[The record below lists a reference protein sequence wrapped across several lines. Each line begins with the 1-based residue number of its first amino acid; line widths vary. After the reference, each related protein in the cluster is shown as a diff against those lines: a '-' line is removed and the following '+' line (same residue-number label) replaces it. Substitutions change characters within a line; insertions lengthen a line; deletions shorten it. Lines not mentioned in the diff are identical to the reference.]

1 MPGNRGLKRKIRNVV
16 TGHDDQG
23 RAVFVRDREIEAST
37 TTLMPGLGFHML
49 WSTNGISTFPDDG
62 AEKPSPSYFPPPG
75 GTRFL
80 VFTIPA
86 QRTPPPPG
94 TDMTAARAEADAL
107 LPGLLERMEPDNPG
121 MHRSDTIDF
130 IYVLEGEI
138 VLELDDGREVTL
150 RAGDTA
156 VQNGTRH
163 AWRNR
168 SGKDC
173 RLLVCMQGA
182 YWRTPGPISPPTT

>member
-1 MPGNRGLKRKIRNVV
+1 VV
-16 TGHDDQG
+16 VQD
-23 RAVFVRDREIEAST
+23 AEVAET
-37 TTLMPGLGFHML
+37 TVSLMPGLGFHML
-49 WSTNGISTFPDDG
+49 WSTAGPSTFPDDG
-62 AEKPSPSYFPPPG
+62 RGQPSPTYFPPAG

-86 QRTPPPPG
+86 ERVPPPPG
-94 TDMTAARAEADAL
+94 TDLMQARAEADAV
-107 LPGLLERMEPDNPG
+107 LPGLLSKMEPDNPG

-138 VLELDDGREVTL
+138 VLELDDRREVTL
-150 RAGDTA
+150 RTGDTA

-168 SGKDC
+168 SGKVC

-182 YWRTPGPISPPTT
+182 HHRTGDLP

>member
-1 MPGNRGLKRKIRNVV
+1 MKVRNVV
-16 TGHDDQG
+16 TGHDSRGHATVVQ
-23 RAVFVRDREIEAST
+23 DRVLEATSVA
-37 TTLMPGLGFHML
+37 LMPGLGFHML
-49 WSTNGISTFPDDG
+49 WSSAGLPSFPDAG
-62 AEKPSPSYFPPPG
+62 IEQPSPTYFPPPG

-86 QRTPPPPG
+86 ERVPPRAG
-94 TDMTAARAEADAL
+94 TDLAAARAEADSV
-107 LPGLLERMEPDNPG
+107 LPGLLARMEPANPG
-121 MHRSDTIDF
+121 MHRSDTVDF

-138 VLELDDGREVTL
+138 VLELDEGRETVL

-168 SGKDC
+168 SGAPC
-173 RLLVCMQGA
+173 RLLVCMVG
-182 YWRTPGPISPPTT
+182 TPAA

>member
-1 MPGNRGLKRKIRNVV
+1 MKVRNVV
-16 TGHDDQG
+16 TGHDAQG
-23 RAVFVRDREIEAST
+23 DSIVVQDREVDAAAV
-37 TTLMPGLGFHML
+37 TLMPGIGFHWL
-49 WSTNGISTFPDDG
+49 WSTSGISTFPDNG
-62 AEKPSPSYFPPPG
+62 CEQPSPTYFPPAG

-86 QRTPPPPG
+86 SRRSLPP
-94 TDMTAARAEADAL
+94 DIDLAQARAEADAV
-107 LPGLLERMEPDNPG
+107 LPGLLAKMEPDNPG

-138 VLELDDGREVTL
+138 VLELSDRREVTL
-150 RAGDTA
+150 RTGDTA

-182 YWRTPGPISPPTT
+182 QRRAISGA

>member
-1 MPGNRGLKRKIRNVV
+1 MKIRNIV
-16 TGHDDQG
+16 TGHDAQS
-23 RAVFVRDREIEAST
+23 RAVVVQEREVEATTVR
-37 TTLMPGLGFHML
+37 LMPGLGFHML
-49 WSTNGISTFPDDG
+49 WSTSGVPSFPDDG
-62 AEKPSPSYFPPPG
+62 CERAAPTYFPPPG
-75 GTRFL
+75 GTRWL

-86 QRTPPPPG
+86 ARVPPPANI
-94 TDMTAARAEADAL
+94 DLAQARAEADTV
-107 LPGLLERMEPDNPG
+107 LPGLLGTMERDNSG

-138 VLELDDGREVTL
+138 VLELDEGQEVTL
-150 RAGDTA
+150 RSGDTA

-168 SGKDC
+168 SGKEC

-182 YWRTPGPISPPTT
+182 RRHPKPYEAIP

>member
-1 MPGNRGLKRKIRNVV
+1 MKVRNVV
-16 TGHDDQG
+16 TGHDEQG
-23 RAVFVRDREIEAST
+23 QAVVVHDREVAAT
-37 TTLMPGLGFHML
+37 TVTLMPGLGFHML
-49 WSTNGISTFPDDG
+49 WSTAGVSTFPDPG
-62 AEKPSPSYFPPPG
+62 REQPSPSYFPPPS

-86 QRTPPPPG
+86 SRVPPPPG
-94 TDMTAARAEADAL
+94 TDLAQARAEADAV
-107 LPGLLERMEPDNPG
+107 LPGLLAKMEPDHPG

-138 VLELDDGREVTL
+138 VLELDGGREVTL
-150 RAGDTA
+150 RTGDTA

-168 SGKDC
+168 SGREC

-182 YWRTPGPISPPTT
+182 HHRSGDIP

>member
-1 MPGNRGLKRKIRNVV
+1 MKIRNIV
-16 TGHDDQG
+16 TGHDAQG
-23 RAVFVRDREIEAST
+23 RAVVAQEREVEAT
-37 TTLMPGLGFHML
+37 TVQLMPGLAFHML
-49 WSTNGISTFPDDG
+49 WSTPGASSFPDDG
-62 AEKPSPSYFPPPG
+62 REQPASTYFPPPG
-75 GTRFL
+75 GTRWL

-86 QRTPPPPG
+86 ARVPPPAE
-94 TDMTAARAEADAL
+94 TDLAQARAEADAV
-107 LPGLLERMEPDNPG
+107 LPGLLDTMEKDNPG

-138 VLELDDGREVTL
+138 VLELDEGREITL
-150 RAGDTA
+150 CTGDTA

-182 YWRTPGPISPPTT
+182 HHHPKP

>member
-1 MPGNRGLKRKIRNVV
+1 MKVRNVI
-16 TGHDDQG
+16 TGHDAQG
-23 RAVFVRDREIEAST
+23 HAVVAQDREVAET
-37 TTLMPGLGFHML
+37 QVQLMPGLGFHML
-49 WSTNGISTFPDDG
+49 WSTAGVSSFPDDR
-62 AEKPSPSYFPPPG
+62 AERPSPGYFPPPG

-86 QRTPPPPG
+86 QRVPPPAG
-94 TDMTAARAEADAL
+94 TDLVQARAEADAV
-107 LPGLLERMEPDNPG
+107 LPGLLERMEKDNPG

-130 IYVLEGEI
+130 IYVLEGEV
-138 VLELDDGREVTL
+138 VLELDGGREVVL
-150 RAGDTA
+150 RTGDTA

-168 SGKDC
+168 SGQTC

-182 YWRTPGPISPPTT
+182 HHAPPGRTDAGD

>member
-1 MPGNRGLKRKIRNVV
+1 MKIRNVV
-16 TGHDDQG
+16 TGHDPHG
-23 RAVFVRDREIEAST
+23 HAVVVQDREIEAT
-37 TTLMPGLGFHML
+37 CLQLMPGLAFHMM
-49 WSTNGISTFPDDG
+49 WSTAGIAAFPNDG
-62 AEKPSPSYFPPPG
+62 REEPSPTYFPPPG

-86 QRTPPPPG
+86 TRGPPTPG
-94 TDMTAARAEADAL
+94 TDLAKARAEADAV
-107 LPGLLERMEPDNPG
+107 LPGLLDKMEKDNPG

-138 VLELDDGREVTL
+138 VLELDNGQEITL
-150 RAGDTA
+150 HTGDTA

-182 YWRTPGPISPPTT
+182 RYHSEAQGERP

>member
-1 MPGNRGLKRKIRNVV
+1 MKVRNVI
-16 TGHDDQG
+16 TGHNASGKAILVQ
-23 RAVFVRDREIEAST
+23 DREVAQSEAR
-37 TTLMPGLGFHML
+37 LMPGLGFHML
-49 WSTNGISTFPDDG
+49 WSTAGVSAFPDDG
-62 AEKPSPSYFPPPG
+62 QERPSPTYFPPPG

-86 QRTPPPPG
+86 QRVPPAPG
-94 TDMTAARAEADAL
+94 TDLAQAKAEADAM
-107 LPGLLERMEPDNPG
+107 LPGLLDAMEKDNPG

-138 VLELDDGREVTL
+138 VLELDDGVEVTL
-150 RAGDTA
+150 RPGDTA

-168 SGKDC
+168 SGRDV

-182 YWRTPGPISPPTT
+182 ERATP

>member
-1 MPGNRGLKRKIRNVV
+1 MRIRQLV
-16 TGHDDQG
+16 TGHDAQG
-23 RAVFVRDREIEAST
+23 KAIVADERDVGAT
-37 TTLMPGLGFHML
+37 TVALMPGMGFHML
-49 WSTNGISTFPDDG
+49 WSTPGIATFPDDG
-62 AEKPSPSYFPPPG
+62 REPGSPAYFPPEG
-75 GTRFL
+75 GLRFL

-86 QRTPPPPG
+86 NREPPAPG
-94 TDMTAARAEADAL
+94 TDLAAARAEADRV
-107 LPGLLERMEPDNPG
+107 LPGLLDKMEPDHPG

-138 VLELDDGREVTL
+138 VLELDDDCESVL

-168 SGKDC
+168 SGAPC
-173 RLLVCMQGA
+173 RLLVCMAGA
-182 YWRTPGPISPPTT
+182 RRRPSDR

>member
-1 MPGNRGLKRKIRNVV
+1 MKVRNVV
-16 TGHDDQG
+16 TGHDTQG
-23 RAVFVRDREIEAST
+23 KALVERDRVVEAT
-37 TTLMPGLGFHML
+37 TVKLMPGFGFHML
-49 WSTNGISTFPDDG
+49 WSTAGLSAFPDDG
-62 AEKPSPSYFPPPG
+62 IERPSPSYFPPAG

-86 QRTPPPPG
+86 DRVPPPPG
-94 TDMTAARAEADAL
+94 TDLAQARAEADAV
-107 LPGLLERMEPDNPG
+107 LPGLLSVMEPDNPG
-121 MHRSDTIDF
+121 MHRSDTLDF

-138 VLELDDGREVTL
+138 VLELDDRREVTL
-150 RAGDTA
+150 RTGDTA

-168 SGKDC
+168 SGKLC

-182 YWRTPGPISPPTT
+182 HHLSQE